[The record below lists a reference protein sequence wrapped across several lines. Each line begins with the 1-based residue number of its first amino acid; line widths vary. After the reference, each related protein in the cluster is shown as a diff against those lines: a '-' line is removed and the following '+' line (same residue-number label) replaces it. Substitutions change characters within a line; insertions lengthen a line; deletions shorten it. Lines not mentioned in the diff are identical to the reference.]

1 MLIYGRNPVREAF
14 RAGKTF
20 DRIYFL
26 KGERDARLSPL
37 FSQAKENGVPVEYA
51 DRAVLDRLCG
61 GGNHQ
66 GVAAAVSD
74 FVYAS
79 LDDIFVCAEARGEKL
94 LVVLLD
100 GITDPHNLGA
110 IVRSAECFGAHGIVI
125 PARRSVSVT
134 DTVVKVAS
142 GATEHMLIAKVTNL
156 NDAIRELK
164 ERNVWVYAC
173 DFGGKDPKYA
183 DLTDDIA
190 LVVGS
195 EGEGVRQLTRKLC
208 DDVITIPEH
217 GKINSLNASVAAGVV
232 LYETARQR
240 G

>member
-1 MLIYGRNPVREAF
+1 
-14 RAGKTF
+14 
-20 DRIYFL
+20 
-26 KGERDARLSPL
+26 
-37 FSQAKENGVPVEYA
+37 
-51 DRAVLDRLCG
+51 
-61 GGNHQ
+61 
-66 GVAAAVSD
+66 
-74 FVYAS
+74 
-79 LDDIFVCAEARGEKL
+79 
-94 LVVLLD
+94 
-100 GITDPHNLGA
+100 
-110 IVRSAECFGAHGIVI
+110 
-125 PARRSVSVT
+125 
-134 DTVVKVAS
+134 
-142 GATEHMLIAKVTNL
+142 MLIAKVTNL

-183 DLTDDIA
+183 DLTDNIA